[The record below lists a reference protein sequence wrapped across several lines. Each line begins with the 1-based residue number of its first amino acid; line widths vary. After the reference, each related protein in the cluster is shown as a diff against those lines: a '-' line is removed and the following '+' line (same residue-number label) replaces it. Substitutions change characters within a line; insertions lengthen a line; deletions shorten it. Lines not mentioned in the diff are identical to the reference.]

1 MSGHLAD
8 VTLGPKEWTSLIL
21 DLKRKWEELKSYN
34 STTYSLR
41 KVTSEK
47 PKDASWNLVLPETCL
62 NEFFPLS
69 FPLFQTTYV
78 ELQYKLRLLQF
89 DVTLS
94 LHGVVDNFLDWAEHC
109 FVSKN
114 CIKRT

>member
-47 PKDASWNLVLPETCL
+47 PKDAS
-62 NEFFPLS
+62 
-69 FPLFQTTYV
+69 
-78 ELQYKLRLLQF
+78 
-89 DVTLS
+89 
-94 LHGVVDNFLDWAEHC
+94 
-109 FVSKN
+109 
-114 CIKRT
+114 